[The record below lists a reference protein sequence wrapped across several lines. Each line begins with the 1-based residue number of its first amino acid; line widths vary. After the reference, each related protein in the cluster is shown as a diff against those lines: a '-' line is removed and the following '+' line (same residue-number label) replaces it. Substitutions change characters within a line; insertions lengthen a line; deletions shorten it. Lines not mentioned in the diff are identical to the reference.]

1 MNLLAIET
9 SGEYASLAVLDRA
22 GQLTESAR
30 HSPEGH
36 SSLLFGE
43 IQSLLRRAGV
53 RMEDL
58 DCFAAAAGPGSFTG
72 VRVALSAAKGLA
84 AVMGKP
90 MVAVSNL
97 QALAWFGEAPL
108 RAVLLDARRGGIYA
122 AVFNER
128 LEPVQAE
135 IVTTLEPWL
144 ASLPAGEVEI
154 VTAAPELLAG
164 RALPHP
170 VRVAQPQDLAR
181 AVAWI
186 ARAQALAGAAVDPAL
201 TDANYVRRADAE
213 MKWVDRP

>member
-144 ASLPAGEVEI
+144 ASLPAGELEI
-154 VTAAPELLAG
+154 VVAAPELLAG
-164 RALPHP
+164 RALSHP
-170 VRVAQPQDLAR
+170 VRVVPPELLAR
-181 AVAWI
+181 GVAWI
-186 ARAQALAGAAVDPAL
+186 ARAQALAGRAVDPAL